1 MDRGELDA
9 LLSAFGKN
17 FRGVGLRNFRGQA
30 FACHF
35 GAR

>member
-1 MDRGELDA
+1 MGRGELDA
-9 LLSAFGKN
+9 RLNAFGSD
-17 FRGVGLRNFRGQA
+17 FPGAGLRNFRGQA